1 MRHPFV
7 AAFVVVSAIFVTILG
22 VASYAQSERDSTA
35 TLIESVLL
43 FVPIAVSLLL
53 ASYSLAPAVVLCII
67 GVLFY
72 GGAYIMYGRPLDLG
86 VIMVLWP
93 IATLVSAYAIGS
105 DSGYRGGGYSGGSGS
120 RSGGSDYLKDSLGPM
135 TYEEQ
140 RIWDEATGYSD
151 DPDLSGFGYN
161 AVNKHRRERYRRT
174 TTLQESNHGRPQRP
188 IAKDGVE
195 KLTLSV
201 ISTAFAPIL
210 SLMPYES

>member
-7 AAFVVVSAIFVTILG
+7 VAFVVVSAIFVAILG

-35 TLIESVLL
+35 TLIEAVLL

-93 IATLVSAYAIGS
+93 IATLASAYAIS
-105 DSGYRGGGYSGGSGS
+105 TDSGYGGGGYSGGSGS
-120 RSGGSDYLKDSLGPM
+120 GAGSDYLKDSLGPM

-151 DPDLSGFGYN
+151 DPNLSGFGYN
-161 AVNKHRRERYRRT
+161 AVNKHRRECYRCT
-174 TTLQESNHGRPQRP
+174 TTRLGIESWPASASHCQGWCGKTAAFCYLHGICPHP
-188 IAKDGVE
+188 LLDAI
-195 KLTLSV
+195 
-201 ISTAFAPIL
+201 
-210 SLMPYES
+210 